1 MKLVGMM
8 PVRNEEWVL
17 GLSLRVALMWCD
29 EVVVLLHACTDR
41 SAEIVSEIQQEHKEQ
56 RVTVLV
62 IGGEWLEM
70 EHRQQMLR
78 VARTRGATHLAIIDA
93 DEVLTGNLI
102 PARTGPMRQDVRDM
116 VSDLGG
122 HRPDAIL
129 ELPGYNLRNGVDQFH
144 NNGVWGNRWF
154 STAFADNPALS
165 WTGDT
170 FHHREPHGKK
180 LNPYRPIQQG
190 QGGVMHMWGAS
201 ERRLRAKHA
210 LYKITERLRWP
221 AKDIRAIDNEYSLA
235 IHGQRSFGAPTA
247 DSDTPNN
254 WTYSP
259 VPESWWAPYAHLM
272 KYLDVDAEPWQI
284 AECQRMVAEH
294 GREKF
299 AGLDLFGV
307 A

>member
-8 PVRNEEWVL
+8 PVRNEDWVL

-41 SAEIVSEIQQEHKEQ
+41 SAQIVSEVAEHEG
-56 RVTVLV
+56 RIVVRTHHH
-62 IGGEWLEM
+62 ECWTEM
-70 EHRQQMLR
+70 AHRQQMLEI
-78 VARTRGATHLAIIDA
+78 ARGMGATHLAICDA
-93 DEVLTGNLI
+93 DEVLDGNMATMCSTGRFKDI
-102 PARTGPMRQDVRDM
+102 VFGTPR
-116 VSDLGG
+116 G
-122 HRPDAIL
+122 HIL
-129 ELPGYNLRNGVDQFH
+129 ELPGYNLRNGINQYH
-144 NNGVWGNRWF
+144 SNGVWGSRWF
-154 STAFADNPALS
+154 STAFADDPALS

-180 LNPYRPIQQG
+180 LHPYRPIQQG
-190 QGGVMHMWGAS
+190 QGGVMHLWGAS

-210 LYKITERLRWP
+210 LYKITEHLRWP
-221 AKDIRAIDNEYSLA
+221 HKSAASIDYEYSRAIKGDQFTSDLA
-235 IHGQRSFGAPTA
+235 VQ
-247 DSDTPNN
+247 D
-254 WTYSP
+254 WTYSS

-272 KYLDVDAEPWQI
+272 KYLDVDAEPWQEK
-284 AECQRMVAEH
+284 ECQRLVALH